1 MSVALN
7 AKSEFLPQMTDV
19 QSSADQRCLEIQ
31 RVGIKDLTYPIIFN
45 DKHGLQQTRA
55 NCNLYVKL
63 PADQRGTHMSRFI
76 DLMNQYYQKMSI
88 EKFNHLPREIARAL
102 DATSSRVELDFTFFR
117 WKEAPVSGV
126 NSAMDYNI
134 TLIGEYADKQTT
146 ITIKVAVPATSLC
159 PCSKTISDFGAHNQR
174 SLISI
179 TVKANQPIWIE
190 DIIEI
195 AEQNASSEVFGL
207 VKREDEKYLTEFA
220 YENPKFVEDIVR
232 DVALNLQKDERI
244 SGFIVETEN
253 FESIH
258 NHSAYA
264 MIDQMY

>member
-1 MSVALN
+1 
-7 AKSEFLPQMTDV
+7 
-19 QSSADQRCLEIQ
+19 
-31 RVGIKDLTYPIIFN
+31 
-45 DKHGLQQTRA
+45 
-55 NCNLYVKL
+55 
-63 PADQRGTHMSRFI
+63 
-76 DLMNQYYQKMSI
+76 
-88 EKFNHLPREIARAL
+88 
-102 DATSSRVELDFTFFR
+102 
-117 WKEAPVSGV
+117 VSGV

-134 TLIGEYADKQTT
+134 TLIGELADKQTT
-146 ITIKVAVPATSLC
+146 TIRVVVPTTSLC

-220 YENPKFVEDIVR
+220 YDNPKFVEDIVR

-264 MIDQMY
+264 MIDQMK

>member
-1 MSVALN
+1 
-7 AKSEFLPQMTDV
+7 
-19 QSSADQRCLEIQ
+19 
-31 RVGIKDLTYPIIFN
+31 
-45 DKHGLQQTRA
+45 
-55 NCNLYVKL
+55 
-63 PADQRGTHMSRFI
+63 
-76 DLMNQYYQKMSI
+76 
-88 EKFNHLPREIARAL
+88 
-102 DATSSRVELDFTFFR
+102 
-117 WKEAPVSGV
+117 
-126 NSAMDYNI
+126 MDYNI
-134 TLIGEYADKQTT
+134 TLIGELADKQTT
-146 ITIKVAVPATSLC
+146 TIRVVVPTTSLC

-220 YENPKFVEDIVR
+220 YDNPKFVEDIVR

-264 MIDQMY
+264 MIDQMK

>member
-7 AKSEFLPQMTDV
+7 AKSELLPQMTDV
-19 QSSADQRCLEIQ
+19 QASTDQRCLDIQ

-45 DKHGLQQTRA
+45 DKQGPQQTRA

-76 DLMNQYYQKMSI
+76 DLMNQYYQEMSI
-88 EKFNHLPREIARAL
+88 EKFNHLPREVARAL
-102 DATSSRVELDFTFFR
+102 NATSSRVELDFTFFR
-117 WKEAPVSGV
+117 WKEAPVSGA

-195 AEQNASSEVFGL
+195 AEQNAKLEQCA
-207 VKREDEKYLTEFA
+207 KEKA
-220 YENPKFVEDIVR
+220 
-232 DVALNLQKDERI
+232 
-244 SGFIVETEN
+244 ETEAN
-253 FESIH
+253 LAKM
-258 NHSAYA
+258 NN
-264 MIDQMY
+264 